1 MKKAIACLLF
11 TAAFISVSAASKLAH
26 AARFAEGAIITFEET
41 VIDFGNVT
49 EGSEQLRTFKFT
61 NTGTAPLIISSIKG
75 QCGCTTISDSWP
87 KEAIAPGGTGEFQ
100 VKYDTKS
107 RVGQFDKKIVITSNA
122 TVPVTE
128 VRIKGNV
135 TAAQ

>member
-1 MKKAIACLLF
+1 MKKAIVCLLF
-11 TAAFISVSAASKLAH
+11 AAAFISAGATQKLAY
-26 AARFAEGAIITFEET
+26 AAKFVDGAIITFEQT
-41 VIDFGNVT
+41 IIDFGNVV
-49 EGSEQLRTFKFT
+49 EGSEQIRTFKFT
-61 NTGTAPLIISSIKG
+61 NTGTSPLIISSIKG

-128 VRIKGNV
+128 VRIKGCV
-135 TAAQ
+135 VAQ

>member
-11 TAAFISVSAASKLAH
+11 VAAFISVKAQDLSSAAQAV
-26 AARFAEGAIITFEET
+26 EGAVITFEES
-41 VIDFGNVT
+41 VIDFGNVA
-49 EGSEQLRTFKFT
+49 EGTKPIRTFKFT

-75 QCGCTTISDSWP
+75 QCGCTTIADSWP

-100 VKYDTKS
+100 VSYDTDS

>member
-1 MKKAIACLLF
+1 MRKSIALLLF
-11 TAAFISVSAASKLAH
+11 IAAFGSVNAQDLAPAAKSI
-26 AARFAEGAIITFEET
+26 EGAVITFEAS
-41 VIDFGNVT
+41 VIDFGNVV
-49 EGSEQLRTFKFT
+49 EGSEQIRTFKFT
-61 NTGTAPLIISSIKG
+61 NTGTSPLIISSIKG
-75 QCGCTTISDSWP
+75 QCGCTTISESWP

-122 TVPVTE
+122 VTPVME

-135 TAAQ
+135 TAQ

>member
-11 TAAFISVSAASKLAH
+11 VAVFISAKAQDLSTGAKAV
-26 AARFAEGAIITFEET
+26 EGAVITFEAL
-41 VIDFGNVT
+41 VIDFGNVV

-61 NTGTAPLIISSIKG
+61 NTGTAPLVISSIKG

-135 TAAQ
+135 TAAE

>member
-11 TAAFISVSAASKLAH
+11 VAAFISVKAQDLSSAAKAV
-26 AARFAEGAIITFEET
+26 EGAVITFEES
-41 VIDFGNVT
+41 VIDFGNIV

-87 KEAIAPGGTGEFQ
+87 KEAIAPGASGEFQ

-122 TVPVTE
+122 SVPVTE
-128 VRIKGNV
+128 VHIKGNV

>member
-1 MKKAIACLLF
+1 MKKANACLLF
-11 TAAFISVSAASKLAH
+11 VAVFIGVKAQDLSTGAKAV
-26 AARFAEGAIITFEET
+26 EGAVLTFEAL
-41 VIDFGNVT
+41 VIDFGNVV

-61 NTGTAPLIISSIKG
+61 NTGTAPLVISSIKG

-135 TAAQ
+135 MAAE